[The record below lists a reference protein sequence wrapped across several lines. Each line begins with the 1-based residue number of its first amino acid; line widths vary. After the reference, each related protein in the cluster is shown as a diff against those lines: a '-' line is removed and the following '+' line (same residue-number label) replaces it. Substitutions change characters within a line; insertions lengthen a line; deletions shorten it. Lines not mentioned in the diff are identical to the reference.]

1 MSPRDLILPTLRWLA
16 LVGMT
21 FWLGGF
27 TFYSAVVIPI
37 LHDAMGGID
46 SGMITGEVSNYLNA
60 FGVATV
66 VAWSVLAAFEHSTG
80 ERWARRMRSSLL
92 GLSAAI
98 LVGLIALHP
107 VMDRRLG
114 SGEMSHFYPLH
125 KIYLIASTF
134 QWGINLAILA
144 VSVWIWRT
152 PPERMHIL
160 DQIWTDSPSP

>member
-37 LHDAMGGID
+37 LHDEMGGID
-46 SGMITGEVSNYLNA
+46 SGMITGQVSNYLNA
-60 FGVATV
+60 FGVA
-66 VAWSVLAAFEHSTG
+66 AVLAWGALLPFERSLG
-80 ERWARRMRSSLL
+80 EGWARWFRSGLL
-92 GLSAAI
+92 VLTTAI
-98 LVGLIALHP
+98 LAGLILLHP
-107 VMDRRLG
+107 IMDHRL
-114 SGEMSHFYPLH
+114 SLGEMDDFHPLH

-144 VSVWIWRT
+144 VSVWIWRK